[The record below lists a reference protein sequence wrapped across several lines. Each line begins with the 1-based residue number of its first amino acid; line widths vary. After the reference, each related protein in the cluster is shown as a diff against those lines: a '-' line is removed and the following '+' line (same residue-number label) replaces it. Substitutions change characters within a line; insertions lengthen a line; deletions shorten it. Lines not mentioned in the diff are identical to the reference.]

1 MKILHLVLKA
11 QWYNLIEQ
19 GEKKEEYR
27 DITPYYDKRLRNA
40 DGSFKQYDA
49 VCFHYGYSSKTMT
62 YKVEDVFVGE
72 GVSSWGADPN
82 KKYYVI
88 QLGKKLLED

>member
-19 GEKKEEYR
+19 GVKEEEYR
-27 DITPYYDKRLRNA
+27 DIIPYYDKRLRNA
-40 DGSFKQYDA
+40 DGSFKHFDA
-49 VCFHYGYSSKTMT
+49 VCFHYGYTSKTVT
-62 YKVEDVFVGE
+62 YKISDIFIGE
-72 GVSSWGADPN
+72 GVPSWGAQQN

-88 QLGKKLLED
+88 KLGKKI

>member
-19 GEKKEEYR
+19 GVKEEEYR
-27 DITPYYDKRLRNA
+27 DITPCYDKRLRNA
-40 DGSFKQYDA
+40 DGSFKHFDA
-49 VCFHYGYSSKTMT
+49 VCFHYGYTSKTVT
-62 YKVEDVFVGE
+62 YKIADIFIGE
-72 GVSSWGADPN
+72 GVPSWGAQQN

-88 QLGKKLLED
+88 KLGKKI